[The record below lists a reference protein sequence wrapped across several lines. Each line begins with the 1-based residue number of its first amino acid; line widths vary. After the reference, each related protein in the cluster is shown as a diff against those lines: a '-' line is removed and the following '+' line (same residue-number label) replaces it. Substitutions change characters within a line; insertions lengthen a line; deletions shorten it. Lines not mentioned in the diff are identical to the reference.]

1 MSKKDDWAEVD
12 KHTFAG
18 ACVPEG
24 DEDLSTAA
32 YIEKHTEPAE
42 PDDHEPLF
50 EQDLMPEQ
58 EFSNISILVDGD
70 FIEIP
75 QVLGWKVLMRPRRTK
90 TATDWGFELAD
101 KDSKQEAYANYVSQ
115 ILAVGEG
122 CFMAR
127 DQGGVDMSK
136 FEKKPKVGDWV
147 IHTPYSGYRI
157 RMRGMTEVDY
167 LIVMDDTE
175 IHCVVNN
182 PDDYYGVID
191 VSSR

>member
-1 MSKKDDWAEVD
+1 MSEK
-12 KHTFAG
+12 TN
-18 ACVPEG
+18 
-24 DEDLSTAA
+24 DENLSTAA
-32 YIEKHTEPAE
+32 YIKKHTEPASLDE
-42 PDDHEPLF
+42 TTETNVEKEEALF
-50 EQDLMPEQ
+50 EQDLIPEQ
-58 EFSNISILVDGD
+58 EFSNISILVVDD

-115 ILAVGEG
+115 ILAIGEG